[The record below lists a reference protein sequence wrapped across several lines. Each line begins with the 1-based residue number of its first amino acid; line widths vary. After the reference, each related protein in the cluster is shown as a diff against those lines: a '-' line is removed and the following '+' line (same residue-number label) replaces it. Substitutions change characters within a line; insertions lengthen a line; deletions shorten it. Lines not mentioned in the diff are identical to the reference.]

1 VCFIYNCIFWKWEH
15 VPKKIALEPENL
27 ELTQIAPNTP
37 EKAKNLELT
46 DIAPNTPEKAIAES
60 DNVYIHVPSSV
71 PSSPTKREFASSP
84 SITDFEEY
92 KKQKELSN
100 SVSAKIESTPSPFD
114 TTTIPTTKGSVLA
127 LPWAVLPF
135 LFGMFTLVQG
145 LGNGGWIDVFSSGII
160 SAIPDEEN
168 TTAIFVATFLMATIS
183 FVLCNLINNQPAS
196 IILAYVIIN
205 PLFASLPPKVM
216 SAGMFGVIE
225 GANVGANWTIIGA
238 LCGILWST
246 ILRNKGIVIEYLAF
260 AKNGLIVMPWVT
272 ASVAFIIFLEHL

>member
-1 VCFIYNCIFWKWEH
+1 VCFLYNVIFWKWEP
-15 VPKKIALEPENL
+15 VQKKIALEPENL
-27 ELTQIAPNTP
+27 ELTEIAPNTP
-37 EKAKNLELT
+37 EKT
-46 DIAPNTPEKAIAES
+46 VVPES
-60 DNVYIHVPSSV
+60 DNVYIHVPASSV
-71 PSSPTKREFASSP
+71 PSSPVSKSELASP
-84 SITDFEEY
+84 SLTDFEDY
-92 KKQKELSN
+92 KKQKERLN
-100 SVSAKIESTPSPFD
+100 SGPAKMESTPSPFD
-114 TTTIPTTKGSVLA
+114 ANAIPTTKGSLLA

-135 LFGMFTLVQG
+135 LFGMFTLVQA

-160 SAIPDEEN
+160 SAIPDEES
-168 TTAIFVATFLMATIS
+168 TSAIFVATFLMTTIS

-196 IILAYVIIN
+196 ILLAYVIIN
-205 PLFASLPPKVM
+205 PLFASLPPKIM

-260 AKNGLIVMPWVT
+260 VKNGLIVMPFVT